1 MTFNQLVRE
10 YARVHRGKTLD
21 QARQDII
28 SLFDLLSMEVLEG
41 SGSVRIP
48 RIGTFKRRDYPERHM
63 KVPGGSSSPDHPA
76 MKRVPPFKKV
86 AFVPSTWLKA
96 AIKTWPDEPD
106 EVAKV
111 S

>member
-48 RIGTFKRRDYPERHM
+48 RIGTFRRRDYPAREV
-63 KVPGGSSSPDHPA
+63 KVPGGSRSPSPIT
-76 MKRVPPFKKV
+76 KRVPPSRKV

-96 AIKTWPDEPD
+96 VIRP